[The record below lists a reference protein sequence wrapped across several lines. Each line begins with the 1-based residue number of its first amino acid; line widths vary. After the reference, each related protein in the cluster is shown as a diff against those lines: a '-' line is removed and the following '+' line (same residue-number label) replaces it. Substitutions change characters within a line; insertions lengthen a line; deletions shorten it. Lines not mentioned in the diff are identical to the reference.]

1 MAVTDGIFSS
11 KAELNSS
18 LQASQFGTNIKPL
31 SSSEA
36 AWLEFVG
43 KDRYGNDTGWGRF
56 LTMFNSLDVGI
67 GPYFDNARGTAY
79 DDVMKSKN
87 DDVTKAHELADTEGY
102 RLAHHQKQW
111 SKKIQGGIAFAKV
124 FSMASGAAA
133 GGAAGAAGAGAG
145 AVGGGDAV
153 AGAMSEGGLAEGTM
167 PLTTMAGKSGG
178 LGSSTA
184 LEGVKLSTGSN
195 AITDFAGNPQFALD
209 PSKSTLGTLGGQ
221 TAGMFDYKPT
231 EEEKLIADK
240 KQTVVDQLKKYS
252 NNAEAV
258 ESFGNI
264 FKVGG
269 GIANVNTTGNTSAAA
284 EAYNKE
290 MANLASHEGDLDVM
304 DSIPIVNIFAG
315 FSKSVYDINASR
327 DAQEAKVKYYL
338 QSLPRSMN
346 LDESQ
351 FIG

>member
-31 SSSEA
+31 SSSEQS
-36 AWLEFVG
+36 WLDFIG
-43 KDRYGNDTGWGRF
+43 KDRYGNDTGWGQF
-56 LTMFNSLDVGI
+56 LTMFNSLDPGI

-111 SKKIQGGIAFAKV
+111 SKKMEAGIAFGKV

-133 GGAAGAAGAGAG
+133 GGAGAGAA
-145 AVGGGDAV
+145 GGGDAV
-153 AGAMSEGGLAEGTM
+153 AGAMSKGGLAEGTM

-184 LEGVKLSTGSN
+184 LEGVKLSAAPSIDIAGS
-195 AITDFAGNPQFALD
+195 PQFALD

-221 TAGMFDYKPT
+221 AAGMFDYKPT
-231 EEEKLIADK
+231 EEEKSIADK
-240 KQTVVDQLKKYS
+240 KQTVMDQLKKYS
-252 NNAEAV
+252 NNAEAP
-258 ESFGNI
+258 ESFANI